1 MGTLAKIACLG
12 LVAVYV
18 LGLALFLVA
27 PTLRKLLRPRL
38 SNQHRHE
45 SNHNE

>member
-12 LVAVYV
+12 LVAFYLLGV
-18 LGLALFLVA
+18 LLFLFA

-38 SNQHRHE
+38 SGLDSHKSKQ
-45 SNHNE
+45 S